1 MCLRNLVRYDYES
14 NKNRGLFNATL
25 YKIDSRV
32 STRPKTLTKK
42 SPFTEEPVQMGHP
55 KNIGNWLLYI
65 GDHNEEIQCAVAI
78 SGKWK
83 VRTSCQKQSKI
94 TFK

>member
-1 MCLRNLVRYDYES
+1 MTMNPMKTGASLTLRCIKLIVE
-14 NKNRGLFNATL
+14 
-25 YKIDSRV
+25 
-32 STRPKTLTKK
+32 K

-65 GDHNEEIQCAVAI
+65 GDHNEEIQCALAI
-78 SGKWK
+78 SGKWW